1 MVVAVRSNRNI
12 PAKKT
17 SVLRGQYVFRKQR
30 DRLRSSERQ
39 NIGYL
44 CLNFNIFK

>member
-17 SVLRGQYVFRKQR
+17 SVLRGAICFGSK
-30 DRLRSSERQ
+30 E
-39 NIGYL
+39 IG
-44 CLNFNIFK
+44 